1 MNTHLDV
8 GKRKQNHYYPEVQN
22 IHFLSVKKVQ
32 QLNLISY

>member
-8 GKRKQNHYYPEVQN
+8 GKRKQNHYPEVQN